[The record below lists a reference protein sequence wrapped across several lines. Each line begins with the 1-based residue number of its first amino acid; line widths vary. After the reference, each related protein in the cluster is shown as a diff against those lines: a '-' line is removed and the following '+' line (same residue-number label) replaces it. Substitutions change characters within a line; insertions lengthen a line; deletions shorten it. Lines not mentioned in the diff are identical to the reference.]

1 MLVYATG
8 SHGKKL
14 KNEEGEK
21 MMKDGNGNI
30 ERQAMFNPS
39 EEAIQ
44 DMSSRHDFH
53 FGFEQCASAQ
63 RFG

>member
-1 MLVYATG
+1 
-8 SHGKKL
+8 
-14 KNEEGEK
+14 
-21 MMKDGNGNI
+21 MMKDVGGNI
-30 ERQAMFNPS
+30 ERQVVFNHS

-44 DMSSRHDFH
+44 DMSSGHEFH